1 MALSH
6 ADAAQAAAAGSV
18 DALAARFAPDYTP
31 EQMENL
37 GVYDSLYRGQ
47 SPRLASLGEWK
58 PEWINPVDPKGW
70 AQWYKRYASGRRIV
84 DEDARQMKRWLSFKA
99 RHGQEFIKN
108 PTPRRGWALR
118 NWGIDPANLV
128 SKEQRPVINE
138 MLDAYKNDAMKAYL
152 AARMQ
157 PESAAEKQAS
167 NAARRL
173 LTKLM
178 KDTAAGNLRWS
189 GRSVS
194 TAENIA
200 RTGIFRGGDG
210 DPMFSRHIPLAMYSR
225 VGKGGTALGFTRA
238 APEYRFRP
246 QNSHYASKRF
256 FPNTAIGRPSETAHP
271 AKAFFMTE
279 GVKGNMPVP
288 ARAGVLRYA
297 VDTGD
302 PKVNALL
309 RNHGARIMPQKLFQ
323 HFNDQ
328 RIPTSTQLSQAIRQM
343 IGNWS
348 LNANPGAGVFTR
360 NDALRHLATFNA
372 PKSPGVAPSA
382 PSTWLDAARRWLRGV
397 PNMFKRSAAEQAAK
411 TFYHGTD
418 SKNLKSILARGLDPE
433 FAGTGADSGV
443 PTDIPGYERRV
454 FLATHPQLNSGYGDA
469 RLKVEL
475 PEYFDVKP
483 LFPWP
488 LSTFM
493 TDHYTTQKIPAKYI
507 KHEKQ
512 AADLPWRERVEVLT
526 RHPRTGKIY
535 GGMCDSDKA
544 FAAPGG
550 GIDPGET
557 PEQAAVRELAE
568 ETGIHATNPVRLPIG
583 PVDNAWNDEYRART
597 GRNFAGS
604 RTHFVLADYVK
615 RDKNKQLDFWS
626 ANNRKFYTP
635 EQALAMMQGKQP
647 MAPPVAQGREQALRH
662 VLALMQQN
670 QQKQAD
676 FQPHILV
683 SGHSGAGKSTLAK
696 ALAEKLHM
704 PYAQVDKRPEF
715 TEFLANNT
723 PETHLPAN
731 APKNQEFRKLL
742 QTTALKTLQ
751 DADQPSIIE
760 GAQLAYLP
768 AELLQKFKH
777 IHVNTPLSQ
786 TYQQR
791 LERTK
796 RRYLKDPTKEW
807 TPEIEAEKKRTA
819 DLVYA
824 FHRDAFKNYDKLPGT
839 LKYKPGQNI
848 DKLIARLQ
856 KQADLLPDVQLQE
869 HQQRVADK
877 LTTNH
882 PRLLLYHGLGTGKSL
897 SALAAAEAAK
907 KVTGDEYGVVVPAS
921 LRDNFKKEI
930 NKFTTSN
937 PEIMSYTGLGM
948 GKRFKS
954 QPDTLIVDEA
964 ARLRNPEAD
973 SSRAITDAAQK
984 AKRVMLLT
992 GTPITNEPKDL
1003 ASLISILHGQPL
1015 SPEIFDKEFL
1025 DEEKVYPGWWG
1036 WLNGAKP
1043 GMKVVMRNGPKLR
1056 QLLAGRVDYQPS
1068 KTPEGVNVNETI
1080 VRAPLTA
1087 EQQKIQRAIRTQIA
1101 PGFLWKLDKEFP
1113 LSKAELSKLN
1123 SFLTGLRQISLST
1136 QPFRSDRDPLR
1147 AFYQSGKMQTAFDRL
1162 KAVLESDPR
1171 KKALI
1176 YSNFIDAGLQP
1187 YAAKLTEAKIPH
1199 ALFHGG
1205 ISAKARQAAVDAYNN
1220 NKLRALLIGPAG
1232 AEGLSTKGTSLIQL
1246 LDPHWNEARSQQARG
1261 RGLRFDSHVGL
1272 PEDLKNV
1279 DVERYLS
1286 HSEEPS
1292 LFGKIL
1298 GYQRTRTA
1306 DELLERLTAEKEQL
1320 NEQFRDLLKEV
1331 GSRGATADR

>member
-6 ADAAQAAAAGSV
+6 SDAAQAAAAGSV

-70 AQWYKRYASGRRIV
+70 AQWYKRYAAGRRIV

-246 QNSHYASKRF
+246 QNSHYSSKRF

-309 RNHGARIMPQKLFQ
+309 RNHGARIIPQKLFQ

-328 RIPTSTQLSQAIRQM
+328 RIPTSTQLSQSIRQM

-360 NDALRHLATFNA
+360 NDALRHLATFNV

-382 PSTWLDAARRWLRGV
+382 PSTWLDVVQRWLRGV

-507 KHEKQ
+507 KHE
-512 AADLPWRERVEVLT
+512 
-526 RHPRTGKIY
+526 
-535 GGMCDSDKA
+535 
-544 FAAPGG
+544 
-550 GIDPGET
+550 
-557 PEQAAVRELAE
+557 
-568 ETGIHATNPVRLPIG
+568 
-583 PVDNAWNDEYRART
+583 
-597 GRNFAGS
+597 
-604 RTHFVLADYVK
+604 
-615 RDKNKQLDFWS
+615 
-626 ANNRKFYTP
+626 
-635 EQALAMMQGKQP
+635 
-647 MAPPVAQGREQALRH
+647 
-662 VLALMQQN
+662 
-670 QQKQAD
+670 
-676 FQPHILV
+676 
-683 SGHSGAGKSTLAK
+683 
-696 ALAEKLHM
+696 
-704 PYAQVDKRPEF
+704 
-715 TEFLANNT
+715 
-723 PETHLPAN
+723 
-731 APKNQEFRKLL
+731 
-742 QTTALKTLQ
+742 
-751 DADQPSIIE
+751 
-760 GAQLAYLP
+760 
-768 AELLQKFKH
+768 
-777 IHVNTPLSQ
+777 
-786 TYQQR
+786 
-791 LERTK
+791 
-796 RRYLKDPTKEW
+796 
-807 TPEIEAEKKRTA
+807 
-819 DLVYA
+819 
-824 FHRDAFKNYDKLPGT
+824 
-839 LKYKPGQNI
+839 
-848 DKLIARLQ
+848 

-1025 DEEKVYPGWWG
+1025 AEEKVYPGWWG